1 MLKYIKI
8 ENNQPVNY
16 SIEQLLIDYP
26 NAIIYKKTKLPNEEL
41 IKEFNVYPLVT
52 TQPPKVQ
59 EDETAEEGV
68 PVLKDNEWTQT
79 WNIRKLTQ
87 EEVSDIIQS
96 SLIDVE
102 EIETDTELSAFFV
115 DTEVREARYDICK
128 VCTSFTVL
136 KICNECHCIMPL
148 KTKLRDA
155 VCPLGKW

>member
-1 MLKYIKI
+1 MKYIKLLNGI
-8 ENNQPVNY
+8 PENY
-16 SIEQLLIDYP
+16 TLEQLLIDFP

-52 TQPPKVQ
+52 TQSPELQ
-59 EDETAEEGV
+59 DDETAEEGI

-96 SLIDVE
+96 SLIYVE

-128 VCTSFTVL
+128 ACTSFTAL
-136 KICNECHCIMPL
+136 KTCNECHCIMPL

>member
-1 MLKYIKI
+1 M
-8 ENNQPVNY
+8 
-16 SIEQLLIDYP
+16 
-26 NAIIYKKTKLPNEEL
+26 
-41 IKEFNVYPLVT
+41 
-52 TQPPKVQ
+52 
-59 EDETAEEGV
+59 
-68 PVLKDNEWTQT
+68 LKDNEWTQT

-102 EIETDTELSAFFV
+102 EIETDTELSVFFV

-128 VCTSFTVL
+128 ACTSFTVL

>member
-8 ENNQPVNY
+8 ENNQPINY
-16 SIEQLLIDYP
+16 TLEQLFIDFP

-41 IKEFNVYPLVT
+41 IKEFNV
-52 TQPPKVQ
+52 
-59 EDETAEEGV
+59 
-68 PVLKDNEWTQT
+68 
-79 WNIRKLTQ
+79 
-87 EEVSDIIQS
+87 SDIIQS
-96 SLIDVE
+96 SLIYVE

-128 VCTSFTVL
+128 ACTSFTAL
-136 KICNECHCIMPL
+136 KTCNECHCIMPL